1 MGRLPPGAS
10 VRKKK
15 GRRRRKKRRKRR
27 TPRTSSRSLCARA
40 RRRQRQWHVSGFP
53 GDVSPRAVFPSVVV
67 WPEMP
72 CIMACM
78 TRRTRTQ
85 LAGFSLRP
93 LVSGSHLF
101 AVLLGSTVDTCYVS
115 LQRLLWEIAENV
127 PFSAQCLVRHW
138 ISEMASWSFS
148 YSAQCLVRHWIHGA
162 ASPRGHS
169 TGAAL
174 GQGCHALIQRCITV
188 EVPQLQ
194 FLFKVVNIPVGAQRQ
209 LPMVSLFRD
218 H

>member
-1 MGRLPPGAS
+1 MPSLLRGH
-10 VRKKK
+10 VR
-15 GRRRRKKRRKRR
+15 
-27 TPRTSSRSLCARA
+27 SAA
-40 RRRQRQWHVSGFP
+40 
-53 GDVSPRAVFPSVVV
+53 
-67 WPEMP
+67 
-72 CIMACM
+72 
-78 TRRTRTQ
+78 
-85 LAGFSLRP
+85 
-93 LVSGSHLF
+93 GSHLF
-101 AVLLGSTVDTCYVS
+101 AVLLGSTVDTSYVS

-127 PFSAQCLVRHW
+127 PYSAQCLVRQW
-138 ISEMASWSFS
+138 LWEMTSWSFSYSAQCLVRQWLWEMTSWKLS

-162 ASPRGHS
+162 ASLCGHS